1 MKEESG
7 PWPPV
12 ERSAYE
18 IDNIC
23 FKQVR
28 LLSRFLLTQEHAPIT
43 AHCLSKRYGDASR
56 AEEKEN

>member
-43 AHCLSKRYGDASR
+43 AHCLSKRSMDAPRGKKRS
-56 AEEKEN
+56 